1 MLVALLSVPGA
12 NPMERSFKKEVAAL
26 RLGAGEIFRG
36 EGILAVTKALLQ
48 SGVSYVGGYQG
59 APVSHLLDVMVD
71 AEDLLADLGVHVETA
86 TNEAAAAAMLGA
98 SVNYPLRGAVT
109 WKSIVG
115 TNVAADALSNL
126 ASSGVIGGA
135 LIVLGEDYGEGSS
148 VIQERS
154 YAYAMKSSIWLL
166 DPRPDLPTIVRMV
179 EYGFELSEAS
189 HAPVMLDLR
198 VRACHL
204 TGEFVAQDNKRGV
217 YSSQHRLHGPP
228 RFEYGHLAHPPA
240 IFTQERLKIEERLPA
255 AQKFIRQH
263 KLNEAIP
270 GACDD
275 IGIIVLGGLTN
286 GLLRALA
293 RLDLADLYGACRIP
307 IYVLNVAYPLVPE
320 EVKDFCGKKRAVL
333 VVEEGSP
340 DYVEQQINVAL
351 RGAGNET
358 RVLGKGCLPRS
369 GDYNSE
375 ALLRGIAAFLSQT
388 HPAGIDAEAVCARVE
403 KILAHKPAVTA
414 AVGDIPA
421 RPPNFCT
428 GCPERPVFA
437 AIKLAQRDIG
447 PTHIS
452 ADIGCHSFAT
462 FAPFSLGN
470 SILGYGMSLA
480 SAAAV
485 GPNMDKRPIAV
496 MGDGGFWHNGLI
508 TGVASNMF
516 NKGDGVLIVMQN
528 GYASATGQQ
537 YLPSSKANRSG
548 TPTGI
553 SIERTVRSLG
563 VKWLRTVRTYSVSK
577 MVDTLKEAM
586 RTAERGLKVII
597 ADGECMLARQR
608 RLRVENAE
616 RLKRG
621 ERVVTTR
628 YGVDD
633 DICTGDHSCIRLSGC
648 PSLTVKPN
656 PDPLRSDPVA
666 AVIESCVGCG
676 LCGEVAHAAV
686 LCPSFYRADV
696 VSNPTWWDRIIHKVR
711 SSVIGW
717 LGGSSSPSPE
727 TEHVSVVEVR
737 ETNENFPQGGEG
749 GVRGLGPLDDA
760 RGPSPQPS
768 LHREEGARISE
779 PQGGA
784 AAVRPLTI
792 LIAALGGEG
801 GGVLTDWIVAAATSQ
816 GFPVQSTS
824 IPGVAQRT
832 GATTYHIEL
841 VPTPAPTLP
850 SPASGGGFID
860 FPSPANG
867 GGLVRGHR
875 PILALAP
882 GVGDVDLV
890 VASELMEAGR
900 AVAGGFVTPDRT
912 MMIASTSR
920 SYLVV
925 EKMAMG
931 DGRYDQQRLVAAVE
945 KNSKKTLLLDLEAI
959 ARESGAMVNA
969 VILGAVAGAGAL
981 PIPAEAF
988 EAAIRADGKAIE
1000 ANLRGFRAGFAA
1012 ARKGVHAPANP
1023 LKHYHAP
1030 AASLAEL
1037 ESEIERMP
1045 GMPEPARVFATEG
1058 VRRLAAYQDLAYAR
1072 LYVERLAPIRDAAA
1086 RADAGGH
1093 LLAETARHLAVRMS
1107 YEDVIRVA
1115 QAKIDPARLPR
1126 IAAQMGVEQDQPF
1139 TVTEFLKPGVEELC
1153 SVLPPGLARR
1163 IVARAERHSWL
1174 GRMHWGMKVN
1184 SASISGFLRFFML
1197 AKLRRLRRKTF
1208 RFQEEQRAIE
1218 GWLRLIAEA
1227 APLSAELATEIAEC
1241 ARLIKGYGD
1250 THKRGTANYRLI
1262 ETELMRPALSGSMSP
1277 RRAADAIAN
1286 ARTAALLD
1294 PEGEV
1299 LARCLAEIASQS
1311 NRRIAAE

>member
-1 MLVALLSVPGA
+1 
-12 NPMERSFKKEVAAL
+12 MERSFKKEVDAL
-26 RLGAGEIFRG
+26 RLGDGETFRG

-71 AEDLLADLGVHVETA
+71 AEDLLADLGVHVETC

-98 SVNYPLRGAVT
+98 SINYPLRGAVT

-126 ASSGVIGGA
+126 ASPGVIGGA
-135 LIVLGEDYGEGSS
+135 LIVLGEDFGEGAS

-166 DPRPDLPTIVRMV
+166 DPRPDLPTIVDMV
-179 EYGFELSEAS
+179 EKGFELSEAS

-198 VRACHL
+198 VRACHV
-204 TGEFVAQDNKRGV
+204 TGEFTAKDNKRGA
-217 YSSQHRLHGPP
+217 YSGQHRLAGPP
-228 RFEYGHLAHPPA
+228 RFEYGRLAHPPV
-240 IFTQERLKIEERLPA
+240 IFTQERLKVEERLPA
-255 AQKFIRQH
+255 AQKFIREQ
-263 KLNEAIP
+263 KLNEVIP
-270 GACDD
+270 GEVSE

-286 GLLRALA
+286 NLLRALA
-293 RLDLADLYGACRIP
+293 RLDLADLYGASRIP
-307 IYVLNVAYPLVPE
+307 IYVLNVAYPLVPD
-320 EVKDFCGKKRAVL
+320 EVKDFCIGKRAVL

-340 DYVEQQINVAL
+340 EYVEQQINMIL
-351 RGAGNET
+351 RGSDIST
-358 RVLGKGCLPRS
+358 RVLGKGCLARS

-375 ALLRGIAAFLSQT
+375 ALLRGIAAFLTQT
-388 HPAGIDAEAVCARVE
+388 HLAGIDADAVAKRAE
-403 KILAHKPAVTA
+403 EFLAHKPA
-414 AVGDIPA
+414 AVATTGDIPA

-437 AIKLAQRDIG
+437 AIKLVQREIG

-485 GPNMDKRPIAV
+485 GPNMANRPISI

-537 YLPSSKANRSG
+537 YLPSSAANRSG

-553 SIERTVRSLG
+553 TIEKTLRSLG
-563 VKWLRTVRTYSVSK
+563 VTWLRTVHTYSVAK
-577 MVDTLKEAM
+577 MAKTLKEAM
-586 RTAERGLKVII
+586 RTAEHGLKVII

-608 RLRVENAE
+608 RIRAE
-616 RLKRG
+616 DADKLKRG
-621 ERVVTTR
+621 ERVQKTR
-628 YGVDD
+628 FGVDD
-633 DICTGDHSCIRLSGC
+633 EICTGDHSCIRLSGC

-656 PDPLRSDPVA
+656 PDPLRTDPVA
-666 AVIESCVGCG
+666 TVIESCVGCG

-686 LCPSFYRADV
+686 LCPSFYRTDV
-696 VSNPTWWDRIIHKVR
+696 ISNPNWWDRTLFQLR
-711 SSVIGW
+711 RGVISALAGFT
-717 LGGSSSPSPE
+717 SSPSPQ
-727 TEHVSVVEVR
+727 R
-737 ETNENFPQGGEG
+737 GEG
-749 GVRGLGPLDDA
+749 GMRGLGPIGDSPRDS
-760 RGPSPQPS
+760 RTPSPQPS
-768 LHREEGARISE
+768 PLWGEGVRIRERQAS
-779 PQGGA
+779 
-784 AAVRPLTI
+784 VRPLTV

-801 GGVLTDWIVAAATSQ
+801 GGVLTDWIVAAAESQ
-816 GFPVQSTS
+816 NFPVQSTS

-841 VPTPAPTLP
+841 VP
-850 SPASGGGFID
+850 SPAGKSD
-860 FPSPANG
+860 K
-867 GGLVRGHR
+867 RR

-900 AVAGGFVTPDRT
+900 AIAGGFVTPDRT
-912 MMIASTSR
+912 TTIASTSR

-931 DGRYDQQRLVAAVE
+931 DGRYDQQRLLQSVE
-945 KNSKKTLLLDLEAI
+945 KNSKSTLLLDLEAI
-959 ARESGAMVNA
+959 ARDSGAMINA
-969 VILGAVAGAGAL
+969 VMLGAIAGAGAL

-988 EAAIRADGKAIE
+988 EAAIRADGKAVD
-1000 ANLRGFRAGFAA
+1000 ANLRGFRAGFDA
-1012 ARKGVHAPANP
+1012 ARSGSHLRSDPTKRYQVPV
-1023 LKHYHAP
+1023 
-1030 AASLAEL
+1030 ASLADL
-1037 ESEIERMP
+1037 ESEI
-1045 GMPEPARVFATEG
+1045 ARVPEAARAFMTEG

-1072 LYVERLAPIRDAAA
+1072 LYLDRLGPIRDA
-1086 RADAGGH
+1086 DAKAGSNGQ

-1115 QAKIDPARLPR
+1115 QAKIDPARFAR
-1126 IAAQMGVEQDQPF
+1126 IAMQMGIKPDQPF
-1139 TVTEFLKPGVEELC
+1139 AITEFLKPGIEEFC
-1153 SVLPPGLARR
+1153 SILPPWLARP
-1163 IVARAERHSWL
+1163 ILAFAERHAKF
-1174 GRMHWGMKVN
+1174 GAAHWGMEIN
-1184 SASISGFLRFFML
+1184 TASVSGFLRFYIL
-1197 AKLRRLRRKTF
+1197 ARLRRF
-1208 RFQEEQRAIE
+1208 RPRTWRYQEEQRDI
-1218 GWLRLIAEA
+1218 GNWLKLILRA
-1227 APLSAELATEIAEC
+1227 APLSAELAFEIAEC

-1250 THKRGTANYRLI
+1250 THKRGSDNYRVIVAQVI
-1262 ETELMRPALSGSMSP
+1262 EPALAGQMP
-1277 RRAADAIAN
+1277 VRQATDALAS

-1294 PEGEV
+1294 PEGEA
-1299 LARCLAEIASQS
+1299 LSKCLAAVSS
-1311 NRRIAAE
+1311 PPAHAIAAE

>member
-1 MLVALLSVPGA
+1 
-12 NPMERSFKKEVAAL
+12 MERSFKKEVDAL
-26 RLGAGEIFRG
+26 RLGDGETFHG

-71 AEDLLADLGVHVETA
+71 AEDLLEELGVHVETC

-98 SVNYPLRGAVT
+98 SINYPLRGAVT

-126 ASSGVIGGA
+126 ASPGVIGGA
-135 LIVLGEDYGEGSS
+135 LIVLGEDYGEGAS

-166 DPRPDLPTIVRMV
+166 DPRPDLPTIVHMV
-179 EYGFELSEAS
+179 EEGFELSEAS
-189 HAPVMLDLR
+189 HAPVMIDLR
-198 VRACHL
+198 VRACHV
-204 TGEFVAQDNKRGV
+204 TGEFTAKTNKRGA
-217 YSSQHRLHGPP
+217 YSGQHRLAGPP
-228 RFEYGHLAHPPA
+228 RFEYGRLAHPPV
-240 IFTQERLKIEERLPA
+240 IFSQERLKVEQRLPA
-255 AQKFIRQH
+255 AQKFIRER
-263 KLNEAIP
+263 KLNEVIP
-270 GACDD
+270 GEVGE

-286 GLLRALA
+286 SVLRALA
-293 RLDLADLYGACRIP
+293 RFDLADLYGAARIP

-320 EVKDFCGKKRAVL
+320 EVKDFCLGKRAVL

-340 DYVEQQINVAL
+340 DYVEQQVNVIL
-351 RGAGNET
+351 RNADVST
-358 RVLGKGCLPRS
+358 RIHGKDCLSKS

-375 ALLRGIAAFLSQT
+375 ALIRGLSAFLKRTQ
-388 HPAGIDAEAVCARVE
+388 PAGIDADAIAKRADGF
-403 KILAHKPAVTA
+403 LAHKPGVIA
-414 AVGDIPA
+414 ALGDIPP

-437 AIKLAQRDIG
+437 AIKLAQREIG

-485 GPNMDKRPIAV
+485 GPNMAKRPIAV

-537 YLPSSKANRSG
+537 YLPSSAGNRSG

-553 SIERTVRSLG
+553 SIESTVRSLG
-563 VKWLRTVRTYSVSK
+563 VTWLRTVRTYSVGK
-577 MVDTLKEAM
+577 MVETLKEAM

-608 RLRVENAE
+608 RIRAE
-616 RLKRG
+616 DAEKLKRG
-621 ERVVTTR
+621 ERVVKTR
-628 YGVDD
+628 FGVDD
-633 DICTGDHSCIRLSGC
+633 EICTGDHSCIRLSGC

-666 AVIESCVGCG
+666 TVIESCVGCG

-696 VSNPTWWDRIIHKVR
+696 ISNPTWWDRALFR
-711 SSVIGW
+711 MRRSVISTLGSGASSPSI
-717 LGGSSSPSPE
+717 GGSSGNSRVPSTQPPPL
-727 TEHVSVVEVR
+727 R
-737 ETNENFPQGGEG
+737 
-749 GVRGLGPLDDA
+749 GVGTRL
-760 RGPSPQPS
+760 
-768 LHREEGARISE
+768 SE
-779 PQGGA
+779 PQGN
-784 AAVRPLTI
+784 VRPLTV

-801 GGVLTDWIVAAATSQ
+801 GGVLTDWIVAAAASQ
-816 GFPVQSTS
+816 NFPVQSTS

-832 GATTYHIEL
+832 GATTYHIEM
-841 VPTPAPTLP
+841 VPEAFTAGDT
-850 SPASGGGFID
+850 
-860 FPSPANG
+860 
-867 GGLVRGHR
+867 RR

-900 AVAGGFVTPDRT
+900 AIAGGFVTPDRT
-912 MMIASTSR
+912 TTIASTSR

-931 DGRYDQQRLVAAVE
+931 DGRYDQQRLLQSVE
-945 KNSKKTLLLDLEAI
+945 KNSKATLLLDLEAI
-959 ARESGAMVNA
+959 ARESGAMINA
-969 VILGAVAGAGAL
+969 VMLGAIAGAGAL
-981 PIPAEAF
+981 PVSAAAF
-988 EAAIRADGKAIE
+988 EAAIRADGKAVE
-1000 ANLRGFRAGFAA
+1000 SNLRGFRAGFDA
-1012 ARKGVHAPANP
+1012 ARGGSHRRADPIKRRRAPVP
-1023 LKHYHAP
+1023 
-1030 AASLAEL
+1030 SLADL
-1037 ESEIERMP
+1037 ERQIEA
-1045 GMPEPARVFATEG
+1045 MPESARAFMTEG
-1058 VRRLAAYQDLAYAR
+1058 VRRLAAYQGLAYAR
-1072 LYVERLAPIRDAAA
+1072 LYLDRLGPIHDADVKAG
-1086 RADAGGH
+1086 ADGQ

-1115 QAKIDPARLPR
+1115 QAKIDPARFAR
-1126 IAAQMGVEQDQPF
+1126 IVQQMGIKPDQPF
-1139 TVTEFLKPGVEELC
+1139 ALTEFLKPGVEEFC
-1153 SVLPPGLARR
+1153 SVLPPWPAKRILALAERHEGLAR
-1163 IVARAERHSWL
+1163 A
-1174 GRMHWGMKVN
+1174 HWGMEIN
-1184 SASISGFLRFFML
+1184 AASVSGYLRFYIL
-1197 AKLRRLRRKTF
+1197 AKLRRF
-1208 RFQEEQRAIE
+1208 RPRTWRYREEQRAIDN
-1218 GWLRLIAEA
+1218 WLKLIVRA
-1227 APLSAELATEIAEC
+1227 APLSAELAIEIAEC

-1250 THKRGTANYRLI
+1250 THKRGNDNYRVIVLQVI
-1262 ETELMRPALSGSMSP
+1262 DPALAGQLP
-1277 RRAADAIAN
+1277 LRQAVDAIAS
-1286 ARTAALLD
+1286 ARAAALLD
-1294 PEGEV
+1294 PEGGA
-1299 LARCLAEIASQS
+1299 LAKCLATIEAQSSQ
-1311 NRRIAAE
+1311 RIAAE

>member
-1 MLVALLSVPGA
+1 
-12 NPMERSFKKEVAAL
+12 MERSFKKEVDAL
-26 RLGAGEIFRG
+26 RLGAGEVFRG

-71 AEDLLADLGVHVETA
+71 AEDLLADLGVHVETC

-98 SVNYPLRGAVT
+98 SINYPLRGAVT

-126 ASSGVIGGA
+126 ASPGVIGGA
-135 LIVLGEDYGEGSS
+135 LIVLGEDYGEGAS

-154 YAYAMKSSIWLL
+154 YAYALKSSIWLV

-179 EYGFELSEAS
+179 EEGFELSEAS
-189 HAPVMLDLR
+189 HAPVMIDLR
-198 VRACHL
+198 VRACHV
-204 TGEFVAQDNKRGV
+204 TGEFVAKDNKRGA
-217 YSSQHRLHGPP
+217 YSGQHRLAGPP
-228 RFEYGHLAHPPA
+228 RFEYGRLAHPPV
-240 IFTQERLKIEERLPA
+240 IFTQERLKIEQRLPA
-255 AQKFIRQH
+255 AQKFIREHQ
-263 KLNEAIP
+263 LNETIP
-270 GACDD
+270 GEIGE

-293 RLDLADLYGACRIP
+293 RLDLADLYGASRIP
-307 IYVLNVAYPLVPE
+307 ICVLNVVYPLVPD
-320 EVKDFCGKKRAVL
+320 EVKQFCAQKRAVL

-340 DYVEQQINVAL
+340 EYVEQQINVIL
-351 RGAGNET
+351 RGAEINT

-369 GDYNSE
+369 GDYTSE
-375 ALLRGIAAFLSQT
+375 VFLRGISAFLAET
-388 HPAGIDAEAVCARVE
+388 RPAGIDADGLSARVNDM
-403 KILAHKPAVTA
+403 LAHKPIA
-414 AVGDIPA
+414 AAAAGDIPP

-437 AIKLAQRDIG
+437 AIKLMQREIG

-485 GPNMDKRPIAV
+485 GPNMDKRPISI

-537 YLPSSKANRSG
+537 YLPSSKSNRSG

-553 SIERTVRSLG
+553 SIEKTLRSLG
-563 VKWLRTVRTYSVSK
+563 VTWLRTVHTYSVSK
-577 MVDTLKEAM
+577 MVATLKEAM

-608 RLRVENAE
+608 RLRAENSE
-616 RLKRG
+616 KLKRG

-633 DICTGDHSCIRLSGC
+633 EICTGDHSCIRLSGC

-666 AVIESCVGCG
+666 TVVESCVGCG

-686 LCPSFYRADV
+686 LCPSFYRTDV
-696 VSNPTWWDRIIHKVR
+696 IANPTWWDRTLFR
-711 SSVIGW
+711 LRRSVIGW
-717 LGGSSSPSPE
+717 MRGAGESAPSPQ
-727 TEHVSVVEVR
+727 R
-737 ETNENFPQGGEG
+737 GEG
-749 GVRGLGPLDDA
+749 GVRGLGVSGAVPDG
-760 RGPSPQPS
+760 RTPSPQPS
-768 LHREEGARISE
+768 PLRGEGVGMSQ
-779 PQGGA
+779 PQGN
-784 AAVRPLTI
+784 VRPLTV

-801 GGVLTDWIVAAATSQ
+801 GGVLTDWIVAAAAGQ
-816 GFPVQSTS
+816 DFPVQSTS

-841 VPTPAPTLP
+841 VPMP
-850 SPASGGGFID
+850 SPASGK
-860 FPSPANG
+860 A
-867 GGLVRGHR
+867 RR
-875 PILALAP
+875 PILGLAP

-900 AVAGGFVTPDRT
+900 AIAGGFVTPDRT
-912 MMIASTSR
+912 MTIASTSR

-931 DGRYDQQRLVAAVE
+931 DGRFDQQRLMAAVE
-945 KNSKKTLLLDLEAI
+945 KNSKNTLLLDLETI
-959 ARESGAMVNA
+959 ARQTGAMINA
-969 VILGAVAGAGAL
+969 VMLGTIAGAGAL

-988 EAAIRADGKAIE
+988 EAAIRADGKAVE
-1000 ANLRGFRAGFAA
+1000 ANLRGFRAGFEA
-1012 ARKGVHAPANP
+1012 ARSGARIQSDP
-1023 LKHYHAP
+1023 LKRPQAP
-1030 AASLAEL
+1030 AASLVDL
-1037 ESEIERMP
+1037 EREIE
-1045 GMPEPARVFATEG
+1045 GMPARARSFMTEG
-1058 VRRLAAYQDLAYAR
+1058 VRRLAAYQDLGYAR
-1072 LYVERLAPIRDAAA
+1072 LYLDRLKPIRE
-1086 RADAGGH
+1086 ADAKAGADGR

-1115 QAKIDPARLPR
+1115 QAKIDPARFAR
-1126 IAAQMGVEQDQPF
+1126 IQAEMGVKPDQPF
-1139 TVTEFLKPGVEELC
+1139 AVTEFLKPGVDELC
-1153 SVLPPGLARR
+1153 SMLPPRLAGR
-1163 IVARAERHSWL
+1163 ILALAERRPRI
-1174 GRMHWGMKVN
+1174 GRAHWGMAIN
-1184 SASISGFLRFFML
+1184 TASVFGYLRFYVL
-1197 AKLRRLRRKTF
+1197 AKLRGFRRKTF
-1208 RFQEEQRAIE
+1208 RFQEEQRGIDA
-1218 GWLRLIAEA
+1218 WLRLIAQA
-1227 APLSAELATEIAEC
+1227 APLSAELAGEIAEC

-1262 ETELMRPALSGSMSP
+1262 ETELMLPALAGSMP
-1277 RRAADAIAN
+1277 PPQAAEAIAN

-1294 PEGEV
+1294 PEGDA
-1299 LARCLAEIASQS
+1299 LTKCLTEIASRSGQ
-1311 NRRIAAE
+1311 RIAAE

>member
-1 MLVALLSVPGA
+1 
-12 NPMERSFKKEVAAL
+12 MERSFKKEVDAL
-26 RLGAGEIFRG
+26 RLGAGETFRG

-71 AEDLLADLGVHVETA
+71 AEDLLADLGVHVETC

-98 SVNYPLRGAVT
+98 SINYPLRGAVT

-126 ASSGVIGGA
+126 ASPGVIGGA
-135 LIVLGEDYGEGSS
+135 LIVLGEDYGEGAS

-154 YAYAMKSSIWLL
+154 YAYALKSSMWLL
-166 DPRPDLPTIVRMV
+166 DPRPDLPTIVHMV
-179 EYGFELSEAS
+179 EKGFELSEAS

-198 VRACHL
+198 VRACHV
-204 TGEFVAQDNKRGV
+204 TGEFVCKDNKRGA
-217 YSSQHRLHGPP
+217 YSGRHRLEGPP
-228 RFEYGHLAHPPA
+228 RFEYGRLAHPPV
-240 IFTQERLKIEERLPA
+240 IFTQEKLKIEQRLPA
-255 AQKFIRQH
+255 AQKFIRDQ
-263 KLNEAIP
+263 KLNEVIP
-270 GACDD
+270 GDVGD
-275 IGIIVLGGLTN
+275 VGIIVLGGLTN

-293 RLDLADLYGACRIP
+293 RLDLADLYGVSRIP

-320 EVKDFCGKKRAVL
+320 ELKEFCAAKRAVL

-340 DYVEQQINVAL
+340 EYVEQQINMAL
-351 RGAGNET
+351 RNSDIQT

-369 GDYNSE
+369 GDYTSE
-375 ALLRGIAAFLSQT
+375 VMLRGIAAFLSET
-388 HPAGIDAEAVCARVE
+388 HPAGIDAEAIAARAE
-403 KILAHKPAVTA
+403 GFLAHKPAAVA
-414 AVGDIPA
+414 AAGDIPP

-437 AIKLAQRDIG
+437 AIKLVQRDIG

-480 SAAAV
+480 SSAAV
-485 GPNMDKRPIAV
+485 GPNMERRPIAI

-508 TGVASNMF
+508 TGVASNLF

-537 YLPSSKANRSG
+537 YLPSSAANRSG

-553 SIERTVRSLG
+553 SIEKTLRSLG
-563 VKWLRTVRTYSVSK
+563 VTWLRTVHTYSVAK
-577 MVDTLKEAM
+577 MVATLKEAM
-586 RTAERGLKVII
+586 RTAEKGLKVII

-608 RLRVENAE
+608 RIRADDAGKLQ
-616 RLKRG
+616 RG
-621 ERVVTTR
+621 ERVVKTR

-633 DICTGDHSCIRLSGC
+633 EICTGDHSCIRLSGC

-666 AVIESCVGCG
+666 AVVESCVGCG

-686 LCPSFYRADV
+686 LCPSFYRADII
-696 VSNPTWWDRIIHKVR
+696 SNPTWFERAVHRVR
-711 SSVIGW
+711 SSVISWFSGV
-717 LGGSSSPSPE
+717 GTSSPSPQE
-727 TEHVSVVEVR
+727 
-737 ETNENFPQGGEG
+737 GEAQPAFG
-749 GVRGLGPLDDA
+749 RRSIDEERRSEGWAMVRGLVPIGES
-760 RGPSPQPS
+760 RTPSPRPS
-768 LHREEGARISE
+768 PPRGEGVRISE
-779 PQGGA
+779 PQA
-784 AAVRPLTI
+784 NVRPLTI

-801 GGVLTDWIVAAATSQ
+801 GGVLTDWIVAAAESQ
-816 GFPVQSTS
+816 NFPVQSSS

-841 VPTPAPTLP
+841 VPAPTLP
-850 SPASGGGFID
+850 SPASGGGV
-860 FPSPANG
+860 G
-867 GGLVRGHR
+867 RGRR

-882 GVGDVDLV
+882 GIGDVDLV

-900 AVAGGFVTPDRT
+900 AIAGGYVTPDRT
-912 MMIASTSR
+912 MTIASTSR

-925 EKMAMG
+925 EKIAMG
-931 DGRYDQQRLVAAVE
+931 DGRFDQQRLLQAVE
-945 KNSKKTLLLDLEAI
+945 KNSRKTMLLDLEAI
-959 ARESGAMVNA
+959 AKQSGAMINA
-969 VILGAVAGAGAL
+969 VMLGTIAGAGAL

-988 EAAIRADGKAIE
+988 EAAIRADGKGVE
-1000 ANLRGFRAGFAA
+1000 TNLRGFRAGFAA
-1012 ARKGVHAPANP
+1012 ARDGARLRSDPTKRHSAPV
-1023 LKHYHAP
+1023 
-1030 AASLAEL
+1030 ASLADL
-1037 ESEIERMP
+1037 EREIAH
-1045 GMPEPARVFATEG
+1045 MPEAAQAFMTEG

-1072 LYVERLAPIRDAAA
+1072 RYLDRLAPIRDADAKA
-1086 RADAGGH
+1086 NADGR

-1115 QAKIDPARLPR
+1115 QAKIDPARFAR
-1126 IAAQMGVEQDQPF
+1126 ISAQMGIKADQPY
-1139 TVTEFLKPGVEELC
+1139 TVTEFLKPGVEEFC
-1153 SVLPPGLARR
+1153 SVLPPWLAKR
-1163 IVARAERHSWL
+1163 ILALAGRHERFARA
-1174 GRMHWGMKVN
+1174 HWGMAVN
-1184 SASISGFLRFFML
+1184 TASISGFARFYML
-1197 AKLRRLRRKTF
+1197 AKLRGYRPRSW

-1218 GWLRLIAEA
+1218 SWLALILRA
-1227 APLSAELATEIAEC
+1227 APLSADVAIEIAEC

-1250 THKRGTANYRLI
+1250 THKRGSDNYRSIVAHVI
-1262 ETELMRPALSGSMSP
+1262 EPSLAGQIPVRQAV
-1277 RRAADAIAN
+1277 DAIAS

-1294 PEGEV
+1294 PDGEA
-1299 LARCLAEIASQS
+1299 LSKCLAALASPPVHA
-1311 NRRIAAE
+1311 IAAE

>member
-1 MLVALLSVPGA
+1 
-12 NPMERSFKKEVAAL
+12 MERSFKKEVDAL
-26 RLGAGEIFRG
+26 RLGDGETFRG

-71 AEDLLADLGVHVETA
+71 AEDLLADLGVHVETC

-98 SVNYPLRGAVT
+98 SINYPLRGAVT

-126 ASSGVIGGA
+126 ASPGVIGGA
-135 LIVLGEDYGEGSS
+135 LIVLGEDFGEGAS

-166 DPRPDLPTIVRMV
+166 DPRPDLPTIVDMV
-179 EYGFELSEAS
+179 EKGFELSEAS

-198 VRACHL
+198 VRACHV
-204 TGEFVAQDNKRGV
+204 TGEFIAKNNKRGA
-217 YSSQHRLHGPP
+217 YSGQHRLAGPP
-228 RFEYGHLAHPPA
+228 RFEYGRLAHPPV
-240 IFTQERLKIEERLPA
+240 IFTQERLKVEERLPA
-255 AQKFIRQH
+255 AQKFIREH
-263 KLNEAIP
+263 KLNEVIA
-270 GACDD
+270 GDAND

-286 GLLRALA
+286 NLLRALA
-293 RLDLADLYGACRIP
+293 RLDLADLYGASRIP
-307 IYVLNVAYPLVPE
+307 IYVLNVAYPLVPD
-320 EVKDFCGKKRAVL
+320 EVKDFCIGKGAVL

-340 DYVEQQINVAL
+340 EYVEQQVNMIL
-351 RGAGNET
+351 RGVDIPT
-358 RVLGKGCLPRS
+358 RVLGKGCLARS

-375 ALLRGIAAFLSQT
+375 ALLRGIAAFLTQT
-388 HPAGIDAEAVCARVE
+388 HPAGINADAVAKRAEE
-403 KILAHKPAVTA
+403 FLAHKPVAVA
-414 AVGDIPA
+414 DAGDIPA

-437 AIKLAQRDIG
+437 AIKLVQREIG

-485 GPNMDKRPIAV
+485 GPNMTNRPISI

-537 YLPSSKANRSG
+537 YLPSSAANRSG

-553 SIERTVRSLG
+553 TIEKTLRSLG
-563 VKWLRTVRTYSVSK
+563 VTWLRTVRTYSVAK
-577 MVDTLKEAM
+577 MAKTLKEAM
-586 RTAERGLKVII
+586 RTAEHGLKVII

-608 RLRVENAE
+608 RIRAE
-616 RLKRG
+616 DADKLKRG
-621 ERVVTTR
+621 ERVVKTR
-628 YGVDD
+628 FGVDD
-633 DICTGDHSCIRLSGC
+633 EICTGDHSCIRLSGC

-656 PDPLRSDPVA
+656 PDPLRTDPVA
-666 AVIESCVGCG
+666 TVIESCVGCG

-686 LCPSFYRADV
+686 LCPSFYRTDV
-696 VSNPTWWDRIIHKVR
+696 ISNPNWWDRTVHRVR
-711 SSVIGW
+711 SSAIGW
-717 LGGSSSPSPE
+717 LSGAGETAPSPQ
-727 TEHVSVVEVR
+727 R
-737 ETNENFPQGGEG
+737 GEG
-749 GVRGLGPLDDA
+749 GVRGLGPSGDSPGD
-760 RGPSPQPS
+760 RTPSPQPS
-768 LHREEGARISE
+768 PRWGEGVRIGA
-779 PQGGA
+779 PQGNT
-784 AAVRPLTI
+784 RPLTI

-801 GGVLTDWIVAAATSQ
+801 GGVLTDWIVAAAESQ
-816 GFPVQSTS
+816 NFPVQSTS

-841 VPTPAPTLP
+841 VPR
-850 SPASGGGFID
+850 PASD
-860 FPSPANG
+860 K
-867 GGLVRGHR
+867 RR
-875 PILALAP
+875 PVLALAP

-900 AVAGGFVTPDRT
+900 AIAGGFVTPNRT
-912 MMIASTSR
+912 ATIASTSR

-931 DGRYDQQRLVAAVE
+931 DGRFDQQRLIRLVE
-945 KNSKKTLLLDLEAI
+945 KNSKSTLLLDLEAI
-959 ARESGAMVNA
+959 AREAGAMINA
-969 VILGAVAGAGAL
+969 VMLGAIAGAGAL
-981 PIPAEAF
+981 PIPADAF
-988 EAAIRADGKAIE
+988 EAAIRADGKAVD
-1000 ANLRGFRAGFAA
+1000 ANLRGFRAGFEA
-1012 ARKGVHAPANP
+1012 ARGGSHLRADPSKRHQ
-1023 LKHYHAP
+1023 AP
-1030 AASLAEL
+1030 AASLADL
-1037 ESEIERMP
+1037 ENEIAL
-1045 GMPEPARVFATEG
+1045 MPEAARAFMTEG

-1072 LYVERLAPIRDAAA
+1072 LYLDRLGPIRDADAKA
-1086 RADAGGH
+1086 GADGQ

-1115 QAKIDPARLPR
+1115 QAKIDPARFAR
-1126 IAAQMGVEQDQPF
+1126 IAAQMAIKPDQPF
-1139 TVTEFLKPGVEELC
+1139 AITEFLKPGVEEFC
-1153 SVLPPGLARR
+1153 SILPPWLARP
-1163 IVARAERHSWL
+1163 ILAFAERHAKFAAA
-1174 GRMHWGMKVN
+1174 HCGMEIN
-1184 SASISGFLRFFML
+1184 TASLSGFLRFYIL
-1197 AKLRRLRRKTF
+1197 AKLRRF
-1208 RFQEEQRAIE
+1208 RPRTWRYREEQRDI
-1218 GWLRLIAEA
+1218 GNWLKLILRA

-1250 THKRGTANYRLI
+1250 THKRGSDNYRVIVAQVI
-1262 ETELMRPALSGSMSP
+1262 EPALAGQIP
-1277 RRAADAIAN
+1277 VRQAADAIAS

-1294 PEGEV
+1294 PEGEA
-1299 LARCLAEIASQS
+1299 LTKCLAALSAPPAHA
-1311 NRRIAAE
+1311 IAAE

>member
-1 MLVALLSVPGA
+1 
-12 NPMERSFKKEVAAL
+12 MERSFKKEVAAL
-26 RLGAGEIFRG
+26 RLGDGETFRG

-71 AEDLLADLGVHVETA
+71 AEDLLADLGVHVETC

-98 SVNYPLRGAVT
+98 SINYPLRGAVT

-126 ASSGVIGGA
+126 ASPGVIGGA
-135 LIVLGEDYGEGSS
+135 LIVLGEDFGEGAS

-166 DPRPDLPTIVRMV
+166 DPRPDLPTIVDMV
-179 EYGFELSEAS
+179 EKGFELSEAS

-198 VRACHL
+198 VRACHV
-204 TGEFVAQDNKRGV
+204 TGEFLAKDNKRGA
-217 YSSQHRLHGPP
+217 YSGQHRLAGPP
-228 RFEYGHLAHPPA
+228 RFEYGRLAHPPV
-240 IFTQERLKIEERLPA
+240 IFTQERLKVEERLPA
-255 AQKFIRQH
+255 AQKFIRDK
-263 KLNEAIP
+263 KLNELIA
-270 GACDD
+270 GEVNE

-286 GLLRALA
+286 NLLRALA
-293 RLDLADLYGACRIP
+293 RLDLADLYGASRIP

-320 EVKDFCGKKRAVL
+320 EVKEFCIGKRAVL

-340 DYVEQQINVAL
+340 EYVEQQVNMIL
-351 RGAGNET
+351 RGADIAT
-358 RVLGKGCLPRS
+358 RVLGKGCLARS

-375 ALLRGIAAFLSQT
+375 ALLRGIAAFLTQS
-388 HPAGIDAEAVCARVE
+388 HPTGIDADVAAKRAEE
-403 KILAHKPAVTA
+403 FLAHKAA
-414 AVGDIPA
+414 AVADAGDIPA

-437 AIKLAQRDIG
+437 AIKLVQREIG

-485 GPNMDKRPIAV
+485 GPNMAKRPISI

-537 YLPSSKANRSG
+537 YLPSSAANRSG

-553 SIERTVRSLG
+553 TIEKTLRSLG
-563 VKWLRTVRTYSVSK
+563 VTWLRTVRTYSVAK
-577 MVDTLKEAM
+577 MVKTLTEAM
-586 RTAERGLKVII
+586 RTAEHGLKVII

-608 RLRVENAE
+608 RIRAE
-616 RLKRG
+616 DADKLKRG
-621 ERVVTTR
+621 ERVVKTR
-628 YGVDD
+628 FGVDD
-633 DICTGDHSCIRLSGC
+633 EICTGDHSCIRLSGC

-656 PDPLRSDPVA
+656 PDPLRTDPVA
-666 AVIESCVGCG
+666 TVIESCVGCG

-696 VSNPTWWDRIIHKVR
+696 ISNPNWWDRALHRVR
-711 SSVIGW
+711 SSVVGW
-717 LGGSSSPSPE
+717 LGSAGE
-727 TEHVSVVEVR
+727 TAPP
-737 ETNENFPQGGEG
+737 PQRGEG
-749 GVRGLGPLDDA
+749 GVRGLGPLDESSGNF
-760 RGPSPQPS
+760 RTPSPQPS
-768 LHREEGARISE
+768 PRLGEGARLTQ
-779 PQGGA
+779 PQDS
-784 AAVRPLTI
+784 VRPLTI

-801 GGVLTDWIVAAATSQ
+801 GGVLTDWIVAAAESQ
-816 GFPVQSTS
+816 NFPVQSTS

-841 VPTPAPTLP
+841 VPA
-850 SPASGGGFID
+850 PASD
-860 FPSPANG
+860 K
-867 GGLVRGHR
+867 RR

-900 AVAGGFVTPDRT
+900 AIAGGFVTPDRT
-912 MMIASTSR
+912 VTIASTSR

-931 DGRYDQQRLVAAVE
+931 DGRYDQQRLIQSVE
-945 KNSKKTLLLDLEAI
+945 KNSKSTLLLDLEAI
-959 ARESGAMVNA
+959 ARDSGAMINA
-969 VILGAVAGAGAL
+969 VMLGAIAGAGAL
-981 PIPAEAF
+981 PIAAEAF
-988 EAAIRADGKAIE
+988 EAAIRADGKAVE
-1000 ANLRGFRAGFAA
+1000 ANLRGFRAGFDAVRGGSHLRA
-1012 ARKGVHAPANP
+1012 GPTKRHQ
-1023 LKHYHAP
+1023 AP
-1030 AASLAEL
+1030 AASLAGL
-1037 ESEIERMP
+1037 ENEIPRMP
-1045 GMPEPARVFATEG
+1045 EAARAFMTEG

-1072 LYVERLAPIRDAAA
+1072 LYLDRLGPIRDADAKA
-1086 RADAGGH
+1086 GADGQ

-1115 QAKIDPARLPR
+1115 QAKIDPARFAR
-1126 IAAQMGVEQDQPF
+1126 IAAQMGIKPGQPF
-1139 TVTEFLKPGVEELC
+1139 AVTEFLKPGVEEFC
-1153 SVLPPGLARR
+1153 SILPPWLARR
-1163 IVARAERHSWL
+1163 ILALAERHAKFAVA
-1174 GRMHWGMKVN
+1174 HWGMEIN
-1184 SASISGFLRFFML
+1184 TASISGFLRFYIL
-1197 AKLRRLRRKTF
+1197 AKLRRWRPRSW
-1208 RFQEEQRAIE
+1208 RFQQEQREIE
-1218 GWLRLIAEA
+1218 NWLKLIARA
-1227 APLSAELATEIAEC
+1227 APLSAALGIEIAEC

-1250 THKRGTANYRLI
+1250 THKRGSDNYRVIVAQVI
-1262 ETELMRPALSGSMSP
+1262 EPALAGQIAI
-1277 RRAADAIAN
+1277 RQATDAIAS

-1294 PEGEV
+1294 PEGEA
-1299 LARCLAEIASQS
+1299 LSKCLAALSTPPVHA
-1311 NRRIAAE
+1311 IAAE

>member
-1 MLVALLSVPGA
+1 
-12 NPMERSFKKEVAAL
+12 MERSFKKEVDAL
-26 RLGAGEIFRG
+26 RLGAGEVFRG

-71 AEDLLADLGVHVETA
+71 AEDLLADLGVHVETC
-86 TNEAAAAAMLGA
+86 TNEASAAAMLGA
-98 SVNYPLRGAVT
+98 SINYPLRGAVT

-126 ASSGVIGGA
+126 ASPGVIGGA
-135 LIVLGEDYGEGSS
+135 LIVLGEDYGEGAS

-154 YAYAMKSSIWLL
+154 YAYAMKSSMWLL

-179 EYGFELSEAS
+179 EQGFELSEAS

-198 VRACHL
+198 VRACHV
-204 TGEFVAQDNKRGV
+204 TGEFVAKDNRSGA
-217 YSSQHRLHGPP
+217 YSGRHRLKGPP
-228 RFEYGHLAHPPA
+228 RFEYGKLAHPPV

-255 AQKFIRQH
+255 AQKFTREQ
-263 KLNEAIP
+263 KLNEFIP
-270 GACDD
+270 GDIGE

-293 RLDLADLYGACRIP
+293 RLDLADLYGVSRIP
-307 IYVLNVAYPLVPE
+307 IYVLNVAYPLLPE
-320 EVKDFCGKKRAVL
+320 EVKEFCIGKRAVL

-340 DYVEQQINVAL
+340 DYVEQQINVIL
-351 RGAGNET
+351 RGADVST

-369 GDYNSE
+369 GDYTSE
-375 ALLRGIAAFLSQT
+375 VFLRGIAAFLKEARPS
-388 HPAGIDAEAVCARVE
+388 GVDADAVSAAANQM
-403 KILAHKPAVTA
+403 LAHKPAVA
-414 AVGDIPA
+414 DAVGDIPP

-428 GCPERPVFA
+428 GCPERPVFT
-437 AIKLAQRDIG
+437 AIKLAQREIG

-462 FAPFSLGN
+462 FAPFSMGN

-485 GPNMDKRPIAV
+485 GPNMEKRPIAV
-496 MGDGGFWHNGLI
+496 MGDGGFWHNGVI

-537 YLPSSKANRSG
+537 YLPSSNANRSG

-553 SIERTVRSLG
+553 SIEKTLRSLG
-563 VKWLRTVRTYSVSK
+563 VKWLRTVRTYSVAK
-577 MVDTLKEAM
+577 MAATLKEAM
-586 RTAERGLKVII
+586 RTAEQGLKVII

-608 RLRVENAE
+608 RLRAENVEK
-616 RLKRG
+616 LKRG
-621 ERVVTTR
+621 VRVVTTR
-628 YGVDD
+628 FGVDD
-633 DICTGDHSCIRLSGC
+633 EICTGDHSCIRLSGC
-648 PSLTVKPN
+648 PSLTIKPN

-686 LCPSFYRADV
+686 LCPSFYRVDV
-696 VSNPTWWDRIIHKVR
+696 ISNPTWWDRKLYDLR
-711 SSVIGW
+711 SRVVGW
-717 LGGSSSPSPE
+717 LRGSSEASLVPARKSIGEATEERVSSSP
-727 TEHVSVVEVR
+727 TI
-737 ETNENFPQGGEG
+737 
-749 GVRGLGPLDDA
+749 
-760 RGPSPQPS
+760 QP
-768 LHREEGARISE
+768 
-779 PQGGA
+779 PA
-784 AAVRPLTI
+784 ASFTRSGDEQTRVRPLTL

-801 GGVLTDWIVAAATSQ
+801 GGVLTDWIVAAAASQ
-816 GFPVQSTS
+816 NFPVQSTS

-832 GATTYHIEL
+832 GATTYHVEL
-841 VPTPAPTLP
+841 VPKAF
-850 SPASGGGFID
+850 AAAD
-860 FPSPANG
+860 A
-867 GGLVRGHR
+867 R

-900 AVAGGFVTPDRT
+900 AIAGGFVTPDRT
-912 MMIASTSR
+912 TTISSTSR

-931 DGRYDQQRLVAAVE
+931 DGRYDQQRLIEAVQ
-945 KNSKKTLLLDLEAI
+945 KNSKSALLLDLEAI
-959 ARESGAMVNA
+959 ARQSGAMISA
-969 VILGAVAGAGAL
+969 AMLGVIAGADAL

-988 EAAIRADGKAIE
+988 EAAIRADGKAVD
-1000 ANLRGFRAGFAA
+1000 ANVRGFRAGFAA
-1012 ARKGVHAPANP
+1012 AQSGAGTESIPGKRSHAG
-1023 LKHYHAP
+1023 AP
-1030 AASLAEL
+1030 SLAEL
-1037 ESEIERMP
+1037 ENEVARMP
-1045 GMPEPARVFATEG
+1045 QPARAFMTEG
-1058 VRRLAAYQDLAYAR
+1058 VRRLAAYQDVAYAR
-1072 LYVERLAPIRDAAA
+1072 LYLDRLKPIRDADAKA
-1086 RADAGGH
+1086 GADGH

-1115 QAKIDPARLPR
+1115 QAKVDPARMSR
-1126 IAAQMGVEQDQPF
+1126 VIAQMGVKPEQPYS
-1139 TVTEFLKPGVEELC
+1139 VTEFLKPGVDEFC
-1153 SVLPPGLARR
+1153 SILPPWLARR
-1163 IVARAERHSWL
+1163 VLAFAERHA
-1174 GRMHWGMKVN
+1174 GFARAHWGMELN
-1184 SASISGFLRFFML
+1184 TTSIFGYLRFVTL
-1197 AKLRRLRRKTF
+1197 AKLRSWRPRTY
-1208 RFQEEQRAIE
+1208 RFQEEQRAITT
-1218 GWLRLIAEA
+1218 WLRHVADA

-1262 ETELMRPALSGSMSP
+1262 ETELMLPALAGGMPP
-1277 RRAADAIAN
+1277 RQAAEAIAN

-1294 PEGEV
+1294 PEGEALSKCIV
-1299 LARCLAEIASQS
+1299 AIHSQS
-1311 NRRIAAE
+1311 NHRVAAE

>member
-1 MLVALLSVPGA
+1 
-12 NPMERSFKKEVAAL
+12 MERSFKKEVAAL
-26 RLGAGEIFRG
+26 RLGDGETFRG

-71 AEDLLADLGVHVETA
+71 AEDLLADLGVHVETC

-98 SVNYPLRGAVT
+98 SINYPLRGAVT

-126 ASSGVIGGA
+126 ASPGVLGGA
-135 LIVLGEDYGEGSS
+135 LIVLGEDFGEGAS

-166 DPRPDLPTIVRMV
+166 DPRPDLPTIVEMV
-179 EYGFELSEAS
+179 EKGFELSEAS

-198 VRACHL
+198 VRACHV
-204 TGEFVAQDNKRGV
+204 TGEFLAKNNKRGA
-217 YSSQHRLHGPP
+217 YSGQHRLAGPP
-228 RFEYGHLAHPPA
+228 RFEYGRLAHPPV
-240 IFTQERLKIEERLPA
+240 IFTHERLKVEERLPA
-255 AQKFIRQH
+255 AQKFIREQ
-263 KLNEAIP
+263 KLNEVIP
-270 GACDD
+270 GDLNE
-275 IGIIVLGGLTN
+275 IGIVVLGGLTN
-286 GLLRALA
+286 SLLRALA
-293 RLDLADLYGACRIP
+293 RFDLADLYGASRIP

-320 EVKDFCGKKRAVL
+320 EVKDFCVGKSAVL

-340 DYVEQQINVAL
+340 EYVEQQVNMIL
-351 RGAGNET
+351 RGADLST
-358 RVLGKGCLPRS
+358 RVLGKGCLARS

-375 ALLRGIAAFLSQT
+375 ALLRGIAAFLTQT
-388 HPAGIDAEAVCARVE
+388 RPAGLDADAIAKRAEE
-403 KILAHKPAVTA
+403 FLAHKPAVTA

-437 AIKLAQRDIG
+437 AIKLAQREIG
-447 PTHIS
+447 PTHIA

-485 GPNMDKRPIAV
+485 GPNMAKRPIAV

-537 YLPSSKANRSG
+537 YLPSSAANRSG

-553 SIERTVRSLG
+553 TIEKTLRSLG
-563 VKWLRTVRTYSVSK
+563 VTWLRTVRSYSVAK
-577 MVDTLKEAM
+577 MVKTLKEAM

-608 RLRVENAE
+608 RIRAE
-616 RLKRG
+616 DAEKLKRG
-621 ERVVTTR
+621 ERVVKTR
-628 YGVDD
+628 FGVDD
-633 DICTGDHSCIRLSGC
+633 EICTGDHSCIRLSGC

-656 PDPLRSDPVA
+656 PDPLRTDPVA
-666 AVIESCVGCG
+666 TVIESCVGCG

-696 VSNPTWWDRIIHKVR
+696 VSNPNWWDRTLFRLR
-711 SSVIGW
+711 SRMIGW
-717 LGGSSSPSPE
+717 LGGAGKTAPSAQ
-727 TEHVSVVEVR
+727 R
-737 ETNENFPQGGEG
+737 GEG
-749 GVRGLGPLDDA
+749 GVRGLGPLGGSPGDS
-760 RGPSPQPS
+760 RTPSPQPS
-768 LHREEGARISE
+768 PLRGEGARTGE
-779 PQGGA
+779 PQSS
-784 AAVRPLTI
+784 VRPLTI

-801 GGVLTDWIVAAATSQ
+801 GGVLTDWIVAAAASQ
-816 GFPVQSTS
+816 NFPVQSTS

-841 VPTPAPTLP
+841 VPEAV
-850 SPASGGGFID
+850 SKSEA
-860 FPSPANG
+860 
-867 GGLVRGHR
+867 RR

-900 AVAGGFVTPDRT
+900 AIVAGFVTPDRT
-912 MMIASTSR
+912 TTIASTSR

-931 DGRYDQQRLVAAVE
+931 DGRYDQQRLLQSVE
-945 KNSKKTLLLDLEAI
+945 KNSKSTLLLDLEAI
-959 ARESGAMVNA
+959 AREAGAMINA
-969 VILGAVAGAGAL
+969 VMLGAIAGAGAL
-981 PIPAEAF
+981 PIPADAF
-988 EAAIRADGKAIE
+988 EAAIRADGKAVE
-1000 ANLRGFRAGFAA
+1000 ANLRGFRSGFAA
-1012 ARKGVHAPANP
+1012 ARGGSHLRADPTKRHQAPV
-1023 LKHYHAP
+1023 
-1030 AASLAEL
+1030 ASLADL
-1037 ESEIERMP
+1037 ENEIAHMP
-1045 GMPEPARVFATEG
+1045 QPARAVMTEG
-1058 VRRLAAYQDLAYAR
+1058 VRRLAAYQDLGYAR
-1072 LYVERLAPIRDAAA
+1072 LYLDRLGPIRDA
-1086 RADAGGH
+1086 DAKAGANGQ

-1115 QAKIDPARLPR
+1115 QAKIDPARFAR
-1126 IAAQMGVEQDQPF
+1126 IAQDMAIKPDQPF
-1139 TVTEFLKPGVEELC
+1139 ALTEFLKPGVEEFC
-1153 SVLPPGLARR
+1153 SILPPWLARP
-1163 IVARAERHSWL
+1163 ILGFAERHAKFAAA
-1174 GRMHWGMKVN
+1174 HWGMAIN
-1184 SASISGFLRFFML
+1184 TASLTGFLRFYIL
-1197 AKLRRLRRKTF
+1197 ARLRRLRPRTW
-1208 RFQEEQRAIE
+1208 RYQQEQREI
-1218 GWLRLIAEA
+1218 GNWLKLILRA
-1227 APLSAELATEIAEC
+1227 APSSAELAIEIAEC

-1250 THKRGTANYRLI
+1250 THKRGCDNYRAIVAQVI
-1262 ETELMRPALSGSMSP
+1262 EPALAGQMP
-1277 RRAADAIAN
+1277 VRHATDAIAS

-1294 PEGEV
+1294 PEGEA
-1299 LARCLAEIASQS
+1299 LAKCLAALSS
-1311 NRRIAAE
+1311 PPAHAIAAE